1 VRTSRQMSK
10 PLEPR
15 LPRWGHVGF
24 SARAT
29 TKKLHSDLGFDSAD
43 EAFTSICDFAG
54 KAAERE
60 AREAT
65 VTIRPAGSPRGEP
78 ADREVKVKPYDASFG
93 LTDDQRN
100 RIRAELGSGSKAPR
114 RKLVFRFDS

>member
-1 VRTSRQMSK
+1 MSK

-29 TKKLHSDLGFDSAD
+29 TKELHSDLGFDSAD

-54 KAAERE
+54 KAAEIE
-60 AREAT
+60 ASDAT

-78 ADREVKVKPYDASFG
+78 ADRVVEVKLSDTSLGV
-93 LTDDQRN
+93 TDDGRN
-100 RIRAELGSGSKAPR
+100 DMRAELGSGPEAPR
-114 RKLVFRFDS
+114 LKVIFRFDS